1 MESSEAPYCLV
12 GWVDRRPALCCEA
25 SEVRSRLIT
34 IINREATAHRRHAVL
49 ATKRICD
56 IVFCT
61 LYPPLL
67 TLEPTHPHINRKV
80 STPFSGRRARRGRDP
95 RPPADLHR
103 CHAWRHHPLPAPAIP
118 FSSWTRWTRSAPT
131 SGAET
136 PRPPSWKCS
145 TLSRTTLSRTTI

>member
-1 MESSEAPYCLV
+1 SPRRKVPCFTVRWCACMTKGPSPIQ
-12 GWVDRRPALCCEA
+12 RPALCCEA

-103 CHAWRHHPLPAPAIP
+103 CH
-118 FSSWTRWTRSAPT
+118 
-131 SGAET
+131 
-136 PRPPSWKCS
+136 
-145 TLSRTTLSRTTI
+145 